1 MAPHHYS
8 TDYVEKVLKTADGVI
23 EGMFKTLP
31 SMPSQPSP
39 YTRKSGNDDQKLKR
53 AIPVSTMP
61 TLNRPIGGV

>member
-39 YTRKSGNDDQKLKR
+39 YTAPSRNDEQKLKR

-61 TLNRPIGGV
+61 TPNRSIGGM